1 VIEFTLVTAVLV
13 ELSLWHRLLSTLLAA
28 TVGPLP
34 GFVGLLA
41 TGLVT
46 GGLFIAGLILF
57 TRAYAATREIDVG
70 QSLPPRDALPLVG
83 VAAAVP
89 VVLVGLTKLVSST
102 IGVPYSSLTETSV
115 AADASAGPVL
125 LLTGLS
131 VLLTVPVLVLVCQV
145 LVQGSFERVVDDD
158 TAIGLTTALTGFV
171 MVSNNG
177 GLTIAPDEGKLAG
190 AVLFAV
196 VLALAFYVED
206 RYPQDPLRYLAYIPL
221 AIVSTVLLV
230 AGLETLGSLAGALF
244 AGTHLV
250 VFGVAAY
257 TYNRTGSLLAPAIAY
272 GTLVLANRAAVVFS
286 EAAIGGW

>member
-1 VIEFTLVTAVLV
+1 
-13 ELSLWHRLLSTLLAA
+13 
-28 TVGPLP
+28 
-34 GFVGLLA
+34 
-41 TGLVT
+41 
-46 GGLFIAGLILF
+46 
-57 TRAYAATREIDVG
+57 
-70 QSLPPRDALPLVG
+70 
-83 VAAAVP
+83 
-89 VVLVGLTKLVSST
+89 
-102 IGVPYSSLTETSV
+102 
-115 AADASAGPVL
+115 VL

-196 VLALAFYVED
+196 VLALALYVED

-272 GTLVLANRAAVVFS
+272 GTLVLANRAVVVFS
-286 EAAIGGW
+286 EATIGGW